1 MLSWR
6 STFYEGLLARPVSES
21 DVARIIVYVL
31 HLCVVLF
38 FGVVI
43 IASTLVLQG
52 DWGDLSMIGA
62 SFLYVLGVVN
72 YLLAF
77 AATSFMSGARIDMN
91 LRFRDVGHGDPYRE
105 APVSKEAVPYRWIVP
120 VFWLLVVLS
129 VALIVSVGFFSQ
141 TREIVFPAMAV
152 LGPLAVFYFTLA
164 GSGYLRTFC
173 TGGATNC
180 WNVSGVFE
188 DWGVMGPG
196 SWCISAG
203 YIFRI
208 RNPQGTCSYNT
219 TTISNIETNQKRT
232 NAIQSK
238 PANGYSI
245 REDNNIFYYII
256 VIMYASAWTGI
267 RT

>member
-1 MLSWR
+1 MMTCPLLSTLSWR

-38 FGVVI
+38 FGLLI
-43 IASTLVLQG
+43 IASTLVRG
-52 DWGDLSMIGA
+52 DGDLSMIGA

-152 LGPLAVFYFTLA
+152 LGLA
-164 GSGYLRTFC
+164 GLFFHARWLRLITHVLHRRRYELLERFR
-173 TGGATNC
+173 
-180 WNVSGVFE
+180 GV
-188 DWGVMGPG
+188 
-196 SWCISAG
+196 
-203 YIFRI
+203 
-208 RNPQGTCSYNT
+208 
-219 TTISNIETNQKRT
+219 
-232 NAIQSK
+232 
-238 PANGYSI
+238 
-245 REDNNIFYYII
+245 
-256 VIMYASAWTGI
+256 
-267 RT
+267 

>member
-1 MLSWR
+1 MAISLIQKESRVAHPQASRGLWRVLLSVEWKLFLRNRRPRLLLIFYGCLALLGALRPAWYNTPDGWFVMYVMMTCPLLSTLSWR

-38 FGVVI
+38 FGLSI
-43 IASTLVLQG
+43 IASTLVQG

-77 AATSFMSGARIDMN
+77 VATAFMSGARIDMN

-105 APVSKEAVPYRWIVP
+105 VPVSRDAVPYRWIVP

-129 VALIVSVGFFSQ
+129 AALIVSVGFFSQ

-152 LGPLAVFYFTLA
+152 LGLA
-164 GSGYLRTFC
+164 GLFFHARWLRLLTHVLHGRRYELLERFR
-173 TGGATNC
+173 
-180 WNVSGVFE
+180 GV
-188 DWGVMGPG
+188 
-196 SWCISAG
+196 
-203 YIFRI
+203 
-208 RNPQGTCSYNT
+208 
-219 TTISNIETNQKRT
+219 
-232 NAIQSK
+232 
-238 PANGYSI
+238 
-245 REDNNIFYYII
+245 
-256 VIMYASAWTGI
+256 
-267 RT
+267 